1 MEKLQRPFDI
11 VEVKKLHNLVAACQL
26 FVYNF
31 LNNNNSKRIY
41 FPTQLK
47 TCLDLSQSFFLPK
60 YYYNKRYN
68 SFLQENGGSIT
79 ARMKKGNGIYIGK
92 KLYLENLLDS

>member
-47 TCLDLSQSFFLPK
+47 TCLDLSQSFFAKVLLQKEIQFFSSGKWWK
-60 YYYNKRYN
+60 YYCKNEKR
-68 SFLQENGGSIT
+68 
-79 ARMKKGNGIYIGK
+79 
-92 KLYLENLLDS
+92 

>member
-1 MEKLQRPFDI
+1 MEKLQSPFDI

-31 LNNNNSKRIY
+31 LNNNNNSKRIY

-47 TCLDLSQSFFLPK
+47 TCLDLSQSFFCQSITT
-60 YYYNKRYN
+60 KRDTIL
-68 SFLQENGGSIT
+68 FFRKMVEVLLQEW
-79 ARMKKGNGIYIGK
+79 KKVMGYI
-92 KLYLENLLDS
+92 

>member
-11 VEVKKLHNLVAACQL
+11 VEVKKVHNLVAACQL

-31 LNNNNSKRIY
+31 LDNNNKRIY

-47 TCLDLSQSFFLPK
+47 TCLDLSQSFFAKVLQKEIQFFSSGKWWK
-60 YYYNKRYN
+60 YYCKNEK
-68 SFLQENGGSIT
+68 FF
-79 ARMKKGNGIYIGK
+79 A
-92 KLYLENLLDS
+92 